1 MPNENTN
8 ATKSSQTMEVK
19 HQAVIPQRH
28 RELYCNKANNARR
41 YSNDYI
47 YGWPT
52 KVDHSVFTKTQAEK
66 DELKRQR

>member
-8 ATKSSQTMEVK
+8 EVK

-28 RELYCNKANNARR
+28 RELFCNKANNARR

-47 YGWPT
+47 YGWPA
-52 KVDHSVFTKTQAEK
+52 KADHNVFAKTQAEK
-66 DELKRQR
+66 DELKRRR